1 MEYWNS
7 TAVDLSNEKRMDVFY
22 SLLCVATDRILMRD
36 DGMIDLDVTSQ
47 SLEHEQMEKM
57 GVYRKFLA

>member
-1 MEYWNS
+1 
-7 TAVDLSNEKRMDVFY
+7 MDVFY